1 MGSECHPVTYLE
13 NSAAPQLALSLFLV
27 PILFASNVRGWC
39 EQIYLHI
46 FVLLE
51 YINTK
56 NFWESGNFTWM
67 ATEFPDSPGRRPTE
81 ASAGLW
87 FRNWSAGPTMMN
99 APSNILKLRREEFF
113 YLFCP
118 KCPYTLWNCPNY
130 SGTQ

>member
-1 MGSECHPVTYLE
+1 MGSKCHSVIYLQ
-13 NSAAPQLALSLFLV
+13 NSAALQLVLFLLLV
-27 PILFASNVRGWC
+27 PILFSSNIRGWS

-46 FVLLE
+46 FVLK

-56 NFWESGNFTWM
+56 NSWESGNFTWM
-67 ATEFPDSPGRRPTE
+67 ATEFPDPPGERPTE

-118 KCPYTLWNCPNY
+118 KCSYILWNSPNY